1 MDLENFPTTEMA
13 NEMMGM
19 ISPIYDDSYV
29 AKWLFEVMS
38 IPLELAR
45 NTVFDLRNQAT
56 PETATWSI
64 PYWEQ
69 SYGIETNEALSLEER
84 RKQVIR
90 KRNFR
95 KPMNP
100 ARIEMLVKELCG
112 RGTDLVENV
121 APHTFEI
128 KIDPGESQVNLDKVI
143 DLVKEVK
150 QSQKSFYIVFE
161 TPIALKIRAEPYNTT
176 FPYILTGTKPEV
188 ANIGSITPLNL
199 QASILGEGMEYSYP
213 TAENEVKTR
222 YEGFTENGGITA
234 GVEAQSADVVYKIC
248 GKRKL

>member
-1 MDLENFPTTEMA
+1 MC
-13 NEMMGM
+13 
-19 ISPIYDDSYV
+19 
-29 AKWLFEVMS
+29 
-38 IPLELAR
+38 
-45 NTVFDLRNQAT
+45 
-56 PETATWSI
+56 
-64 PYWEQ
+64 
-69 SYGIETNEALSLEER
+69 
-84 RKQVIR
+84 IR
-90 KRNFR
+90 
-95 KPMNP
+95 
-100 ARIEMLVKELCG
+100 
-112 RGTDLVENV
+112 D
-121 APHTFEI
+121 
-128 KIDPGESQVNLDKVI
+128 
-143 DLVKEVK
+143 
-150 QSQKSFYIVFE
+150 SFYIVFE